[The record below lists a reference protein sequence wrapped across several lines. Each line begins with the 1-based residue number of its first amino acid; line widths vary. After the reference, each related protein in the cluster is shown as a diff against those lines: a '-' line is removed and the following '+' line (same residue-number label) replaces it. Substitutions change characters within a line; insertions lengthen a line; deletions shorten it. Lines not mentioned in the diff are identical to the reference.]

1 MKQNI
6 LIFIDFIKQLYN
18 RRSMIWTMSISNLK
32 ARYIGSLFGFVWA
45 VIEPL
50 SQLAIYGIVFGMFFK
65 SKPDPVFGT
74 DSFFLFL
81 LCGLIPWLFFVQTIN
96 TSSYTLA
103 SNKNLIKKA
112 VGFPSEILPIIEVV
126 SNTINHMIGIGL
138 LLLIMII
145 FTGSI
150 NPYSL
155 YIFVYL
161 FFMVIFCIGLGW
173 ITSSIYVYLKDI
185 QVVVRLI
192 LTGWLFF
199 TPIFY
204 SPNIVPE
211 AILPI
216 YKLNPMYHVV
226 IGYKYALLA
235 GKLLPMW
242 DLAYLSGI
250 SLFTFAIGGLL
261 FRRLKPGFAEV
272 L

>member
-1 MKQNI
+1 
-6 LIFIDFIKQLYN
+6 
-18 RRSMIWTMSISNLK
+18 
-32 ARYIGSLFGFVWA
+32 
-45 VIEPL
+45 
-50 SQLAIYGIVFGMFFK
+50 
-65 SKPDPVFGT
+65 
-74 DSFFLFL
+74 
-81 LCGLIPWLFFVQTIN
+81 
-96 TSSYTLA
+96 
-103 SNKNLIKKA
+103 
-112 VGFPSEILPIIEVV
+112 
-126 SNTINHMIGIGL
+126 
-138 LLLIMII
+138 
-145 FTGSI
+145 
-150 NPYSL
+150 
-155 YIFVYL
+155 
-161 FFMVIFCIGLGW
+161 
-173 ITSSIYVYLKDI
+173 LKDI